1 MIPIVC
7 SAVAVSACDASSAGL
22 CVVQVFGG
30 GRRAGVRK
38 GGVVGRGSVSSRR
51 GRGRRNKAGGGKR
64 RRRRR
69 SRCVWSRMRMR
80 VGTPSLGHHAN
91 APACL
96 HSAQGVNLDSL
107 KISQ

>member
-38 GGVVGRGSVSSRR
+38 GGGGREEQCIVQE
-51 GRGRRNKAGGGKR
+51 KEGKE
-64 RRRRR
+64 
-69 SRCVWSRMRMR
+69 
-80 VGTPSLGHHAN
+80 
-91 APACL
+91 
-96 HSAQGVNLDSL
+96 
-107 KISQ
+107 K